1 MTDFFSYLFHIQI
14 DFVSN
19 DYKWEV
25 VRVTWTCLYKE
36 LIAPAVKGAECSC
49 LRHVVHQD
57 AAVSTAVERN
67 SKTLEPLLAR
77 CVPYLAHTVPDYAST
92 TNGSCHVISLHHCHF
107 SRLHHAIQCLL
118 SHTIIIILYST
129 LNKLTAVKS
138 DREEV

>member
-57 AAVSTAVERN
+57 AAVSTTVERN

-92 TNGSCHVISLHHCHF
+92 TNGSSHYTIVTSVGYITPSNAFCLTRLSSFYTLH
-107 SRLHHAIQCLL
+107 
-118 SHTIIIILYST
+118 
-129 LNKLTAVKS
+129 
-138 DREEV
+138 